1 MYIAGNNGSA
11 LKLSSTLDSF
21 NPRCI
26 IMCLVDIFHMSL
38 HISFGVKD
46 LFALGTFNIDMYIHV
61 LFPSVGDL
69 RKTVHFLRLCITYTS
84 TDQAVV
90 DKVGFATG
98 CVLTE
103 ITRIAMFSCWIQ
115 KVAFMVLYIV
125 QACLLFVLYFLPCS
139 DATPT

>member
-1 MYIAGNNGSA
+1 
-11 LKLSSTLDSF
+11 
-21 NPRCI
+21 
-26 IMCLVDIFHMSL
+26 MSL

-46 LFALGTFNIDMYIHV
+46 LFALGTFNIGMYIHV

-115 KVAFMVLYIV
+115 KVAFMVLYKPV
-125 QACLLFVLYFLPCS
+125 FCL
-139 DATPT
+139 